1 MKSVC
6 LGRGL
11 NVKSIKFNYDNNT
24 FDPDTWPTEVEQIKQ
39 WVELLIRT
47 EKDKYKIYNENFGM
61 DFSDIIGYRLP
72 RSVQVSEI
80 IRRLKRTIVNG
91 CDHVIDARD
100 FTFDNGTFTF
110 TLVLDLD
117 EKEVVIHV

>member
-1 MKSVC
+1 M
-6 LGRGL
+6 
-11 NVKSIKFNYDNNT
+11 KSIKFNYSTNS
-24 FDPDTWPTEVEQIKQ
+24 FDPDTWPSEVEQIKQ

-61 DFSDIIGYRLP
+61 DFSDIVGYRLP

-100 FTFDNGTFTF
+100 FTFDKGKFTF
-110 TLVLDLD
+110 TLILDLD
-117 EKEVVIHV
+117 EKEVVIYV